1 MNNTLVNYFPVQF
14 TKHANLAI
22 FPSRLRPAP
31 SSPRSPSRSSRRR
44 STGSRTSLSTR
55 WRSSRPSQ
63 TSSTRPS
70 PRCQDTNLSLI
81 LLLYKPEIHSHL
93 YINHS
98 TPSNGTNKFRQRA
111 VHIAGH
117 SLVSEKKNQYKN
129 TQFQFEAIER

>member
-1 MNNTLVNYFPVQF
+1 MGANQREEAYKEQIKTL
-14 TKHANLAI
+14 TAK
-22 FPSRLRPAP
+22 LRPAP

-55 WRSSRPSQ
+55 WISSRPSQ

-93 YINHS
+93 YINHYPPPMAPTNS
-98 TPSNGTNKFRQRA
+98 AKGLYILPVTP
-111 VHIAGH
+111 
-117 SLVSEKKNQYKN
+117 
-129 TQFQFEAIER
+129 